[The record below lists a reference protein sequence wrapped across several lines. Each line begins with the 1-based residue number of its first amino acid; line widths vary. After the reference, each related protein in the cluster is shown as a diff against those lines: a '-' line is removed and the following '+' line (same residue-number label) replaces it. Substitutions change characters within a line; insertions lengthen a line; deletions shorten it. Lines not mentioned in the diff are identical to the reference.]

1 MFGSSGD
8 FVYLCKRNLYKR
20 DSYGKQYNRKRKFSF
35 YSSPSKATQKRM
47 GRKSRSKAGGYAA
60 WIRQKGRIDKNILSM
75 NPLCVSKS
83 QLEVILKYYE
93 EEVAMFTNKP

>member
-1 MFGSSGD
+1 
-8 FVYLCKRNLYKR
+8 
-20 DSYGKQYNRKRKFSF
+20 
-35 YSSPSKATQKRM
+35 
-47 GRKSRSKAGGYAA
+47 
-60 WIRQKGRIDKNILSM
+60 M